1 VLIVVQVAFTELRLI
16 RVLDR
21 IEQLKEAGKWSY
33 RQPKK
38 QRGVGNMSKTQWD
51 YLLDEMVRYP
61 LVILKSCLNVLF
73 EELDAH

>member
-1 VLIVVQVAFTELRLI
+1 VLIVIQVAFTELRLI

-38 QRGVGNMSKTQWD
+38 QRGVSNMSKMHWD
-51 YLLDEMVRYP
+51 YLLDEMVRYH
-61 LVILKSCLNVLF
+61 LVIPESCLNVLF

>member
-1 VLIVVQVAFTELRLI
+1 MLIVVQVAFTELRLI

-38 QRGVGNMSKTQWD
+38 QRGVGNMSKTHWD

-61 LVILKSCLNVLF
+61 LVIPNSCLNVLF